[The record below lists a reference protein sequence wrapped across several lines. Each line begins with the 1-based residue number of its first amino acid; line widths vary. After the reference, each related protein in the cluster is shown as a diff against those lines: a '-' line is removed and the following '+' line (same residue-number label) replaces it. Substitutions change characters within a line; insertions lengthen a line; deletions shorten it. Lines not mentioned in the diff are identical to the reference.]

1 MSENVAVNGTRL
13 RTQVDGGHG
22 PWVVLLNSLAA
33 DLAMWEPQ
41 IAALTQRFRVLRYDQ
56 RGHGGSAAPP
66 APYSLADLVDDLFA
80 LMAHYRIERAHLV
93 GLSLGGVIAAGAALA
108 RPRQVASFAVCDSRV
123 EMPPEFL
130 TAIDERNRLVRAQ
143 GMEAIVEP
151 MLARWFSPAGMAARL
166 PALDQ
171 VRAMIRRTH
180 VEGFV
185 GCAEALKAA
194 RVLDRLS
201 EIRLPALFLVGD
213 QDAAVPAAVMQDQRR
228 RVAGSAYVEI
238 EKAGHL
244 ANLEQPA
251 RFNAALLDF
260 LK

>member
-1 MSENVAVNGTRL
+1 MSENVAVNATRL
-13 RTQVDGGHG
+13 HAQVDGALG

-33 DLAMWEPQ
+33 DLSMWDPQ
-41 IAALTQRFRVLRYDQ
+41 IPALTQRFRVLRYDQ
-56 RGHGGSAAPP
+56 RGHGGSAAPA
-66 APYSLADLVDDLFA
+66 APYSLANLVDDLFA

-108 RPRQVASFAVCDSRV
+108 RPQQVASFAVCDSRL
-123 EMPPEFL
+123 EMPTEFL
-130 TAIDERNRLVRAQ
+130 SAIDERNRLVRAQ

-151 MLARWFSPAGMAARL
+151 MLVRWFSPAGIAARL

-185 GCAEALKAA
+185 GCGEALKTA
-194 RVLDRLS
+194 RVLDRLA
-201 EIRLPALFLVGD
+201 EVRLPSLFLVGD
-213 QDAAVPAAVMQDQRR
+213 QDAAVPAAVMQDQRA
-228 RVAGSAYVEI
+228 RVTGSAYVEI
-238 EKAGHL
+238 ERAGHL

-251 RFNAALLDF
+251 HFNAALLGF